1 MIKRRARGS
10 YFKISPKKPKPKEG
24 EGKMEDFEI
33 RLKKLEEEGR
43 LLETD
48 RERLDF
54 SKCLQE
60 CRGGLNEYEAETR
73 LLPWRLKLFE
83 ARLQKVR
90 KECQEILKDLREVA
104 EFLEKAIK
112 NLELAK
118 IEEMSHSY
126 NDLGMS

>member
-1 MIKRRARGS
+1 VFSEIEGRREMENNFEAKLKR
-10 YFKISPKKPKPKEG
+10 
-24 EGKMEDFEI
+24 
-33 RLKKLEEEGR
+33 LQEEGR

-83 ARLQKVR
+83 ARFQKVI
-90 KECQEILKDLREVA
+90 KECQEILKDMREAV
-104 EFLEKAIK
+104 ESLEKVV
-112 NLELAK
+112 ELAK
-118 IEEMSHSY
+118 IEKMSHSY
-126 NDLGMS
+126 RDLGMP